1 MSRST
6 IWALCIWL
14 LARAVHAA
22 PPPLR
27 AIEELEG
34 ATRSIS
40 NEYITTDLTIGWPWS
55 SHSQIVEHNAAAI
68 GHFQHSLPP
77 PPQVIAQ
84 PAHPA
89 IFTHSTHSPFRSFE
103 SVHSGSK
110 TDVAASEPV
119 SLASP
124 HLSFEWSLSVEA
136 GAASTN
142 RVSDHGVPLESIQLE
157 PQLDSFFTERLRD
170 THFTG
175 LLKLP
180 SGIDYVPS
188 PWFDV
193 TYEDTVRRW
202 SHAGKWRT
210 AIKTEM
216 SQNFIQGVLSER
228 RPLLAEK
235 ATVCK
240 IRFPAVAA
248 SHVKAGDVLIRMH
261 ESNVRW
267 GADAIKDKTL
277 SVWKTSR
284 QGSRLAFLGL
294 YHCPRDFFHRVIL
307 ELPHTVRFQIVAG
320 GTGSKFLLPEGGSMF
335 LPRG

>member
-1 MSRST
+1 MRNM
-6 IWALCIWL
+6 IWPLCIWL
-14 LARAVHAA
+14 LASAVHAA

-27 AIEELEG
+27 QIEELED
-34 ATRSIS
+34 ATLSVL
-40 NEYITTDLTIGWPWS
+40 NEHITTDLTIGWPWS
-55 SHSQIVEHNAAAI
+55 SHSQILEHNAAV
-68 GHFQHSLPP
+68 GPFQPSLPP

-84 PAHPA
+84 PAHSST
-89 IFTHSTHSPFRSFE
+89 FTHSTLSPFRSFK
-103 SVHSGSK
+103 SVLSGSK
-110 TDVAASEPV
+110 KDLAASEPV
-119 SLASP
+119 SVAFP
-124 HLSFEWSLSVEA
+124 HLSSEPPLSVEA

-142 RVSDHGVPLESIQLE
+142 RVSDPGVPLDSIQPE
-157 PQLDSFFTERLRD
+157 PHLDSFFTERLRD

-193 TYEDTVRRW
+193 SYEDTVRRW

-216 SQNFIQGVLSER
+216 SPNFLQGVLSER
-228 RPLLAEK
+228 LPLLAEK
-235 ATVCK
+235 ATVYK

-248 SHVKAGDVLIRMH
+248 NHMEAGEVLIRMH

-277 SVWKTSR
+277 SVWKTSG

-320 GTGSKFLLPEGGSMF
+320 GTGSKFLLPEGGSML